1 MAPSAAPISEPSSI
15 VPVCSIVTCTCS
27 GTCLPRARH
36 GPAGAD
42 HGGLH
47 GQQVEVGLGDEQVDA
62 ALDEAVRHLLVGVA
76 QLDEA
81 DLAQRGDLVLGTIDP
96 ATNPP

>member
-15 VPVCSIVTCTCS
+15 VPVCSIDLDLQ
-27 GTCLPRARH
+27 GDLLAERRH

-42 HGGLH
+42 HGGLG

-62 ALDEAVRHLLVGVA
+62 ALDEAVGHLLVGVA

-81 DLAQRGDLVLGTIDP
+81 DLAQRGRLGARPHDP